1 MKNLTLVLSIL
12 ALVSAAVS
20 VGLYVVIGNTKETL
34 QTKLTQTEARANRLA
49 NDLDEA
55 TVNGESLQRQL
66 NALDADLG
74 YTKLKLTAAE
84 SRTVQLSRD
93 LNQARSQ
100 LTVRE
105 QTEAQLTQE
114 VNSLKRELVQS
125 RLAAADS
132 VSPAEAERY
141 RRSIADL
148 EGKLKTLESTLA
160 SAAARLVVAATSA
173 DAGFDHAGA
182 SGLPGQASTATFTA
196 NRAVDARVVT
206 VGPRDAFVI
215 LNYGA
220 NNGASVNQEL
230 LVRRGPDPVARV
242 QISDVRPNHSVAQVM
257 SGTLSGSLRK
267 GDAAILSN

>member
-1 MKNLTLVLSIL
+1 MKSLTLILSIV
-12 ALVSAAVS
+12 ALIGAAASA
-20 VGLYVVIGNTKETL
+20 GLYVMIGNTKEAL
-34 QTKLTQTEARANRLA
+34 QASLSQSEARATRLA
-49 NDLDEA
+49 NELAETTA
-55 TVNGESLQRQL
+55 NGESLQRQL

-74 YTKLKLTAAE
+74 DTKSKLTAAE

-100 LTVRE
+100 LTARE

-141 RRSIADL
+141 RQSIAAL
-148 EGKLKTLESTLA
+148 ETKVKSLEDTIA
-160 SAAARLVVAATSA
+160 SSATRLAAAGTSTNTGFNE
-173 DAGFDHAGA
+173 AGT
-182 SGLPGQASTATFTA
+182 STSTATFTA
-196 NRAVDARVVT
+196 NRALNARVVT

-220 NNGASVNQEL
+220 NSGASVNQEL
-230 LVRRGPDPVARV
+230 LVRRGPEPVARV
-242 QISDVRPNHSVAQVM
+242 QISDVRPNYSVAQVM
-257 SGTLSGSLRK
+257 SGTLSSSLRK
-267 GDAAILSN
+267 GDAAMLAN

>member
-1 MKNLTLVLSIL
+1 M
-12 ALVSAAVS
+12 
-20 VGLYVVIGNTKETL
+20 
-34 QTKLTQTEARANRLA
+34 
-49 NDLDEA
+49 
-55 TVNGESLQRQL
+55 
-66 NALDADLG
+66 
-74 YTKLKLTAAE
+74 
-84 SRTVQLSRD
+84 
-93 LNQARSQ
+93 
-100 LTVRE
+100 
-105 QTEAQLTQE
+105 
-114 VNSLKRELVQS
+114 QS

-160 SAAARLVVAATSA
+160 SSAARLAAAATSA
-173 DAGFDHAGA
+173 NAGFDHAGA
-182 SGLPGQASTATFTA
+182 PGQAPPATFTA
-196 NRAVDARVVT
+196 NRALNARVVT

-242 QISDVRPNHSVAQVM
+242 KISDVRPNYSVAQVM

-267 GDAAILSN
+267 GDAAMLSN